1 MSLSKT
7 ALLFIGY
14 QNDYFASD
22 GILRP
27 VIEESERTQQVLK
40 NSLRLIDTYKDN
52 AALMIQT
59 PIIFTK
65 NYSELVN
72 PVGILKTIV
81 DVKAF
86 NEDSPGS
93 DKVSEFKEYGD
104 RILTVAGKRGLNAF
118 SNTSLHDVLQAQDI
132 EHVILSGVVTSIC
145 IDSTGRAA
153 HELGYK
159 VTVLSDCTASRTL
172 FEQSF
177 YCEQVF
183 PLYADVISIDDLIS
197 QYPPEQ
203 SL

>member
-1 MSLSKT
+1 MSSSNT
-7 ALLFIGY
+7 AFLFIGF

-27 VIEESERTQQVLK
+27 VIEESERTQRVLE
-40 NSLRLIDTYKDN
+40 NSLELIETYKN
-52 AALMIQT
+52 TQALMIQT

-65 NYSELVN
+65 DYSELIN
-72 PVGILKTIV
+72 PVGILKTII

-93 DKVSEFKEYGD
+93 ATIPEFQTYGD

-118 SNTSLHDVLQAQDI
+118 SNTSLHQVLKAHNI
-132 EHVILSGVVTSIC
+132 ERVVLSGVVTSIC

-153 HELGYK
+153 HELGYQ
-159 VTVLSDCTASRTL
+159 VTVLSDCTASRTP

-177 YCEQVF
+177 YCDQVF
-183 PLYADVISIDDLIS
+183 PLYADVITSSELIHTHSI
-197 QYPPEQ
+197 PA
-203 SL
+203 